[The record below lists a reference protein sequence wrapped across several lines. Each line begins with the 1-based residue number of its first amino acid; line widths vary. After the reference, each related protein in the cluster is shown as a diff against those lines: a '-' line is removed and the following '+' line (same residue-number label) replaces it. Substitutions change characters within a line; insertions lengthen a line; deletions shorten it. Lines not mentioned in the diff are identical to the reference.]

1 MPRLGRDSTD
11 NELAGAGTWFT
22 PGSSCMMWKCEKD
35 RGSQSWEFCMKQD
48 CQAVKMRLKTGR
60 DTFDDLSN
68 QDIDVNRL
76 KTGIKVESVTLKKLQ
91 ESLSHPVIVQSQTP

>member
-1 MPRLGRDSTD
+1 
-11 NELAGAGTWFT
+11 
-22 PGSSCMMWKCEKD
+22 
-35 RGSQSWEFCMKQD
+35 
-48 CQAVKMRLKTGR
+48 MRLKTGR